1 MRRILLALATGV
13 VGVAMACAT
22 STKEPFNEGLDAS
35 DDGNGNKPD
44 GQNFNGDSSQNEG
57 QACASGTYEAKQAP
71 AAMLVLLQR
80 SGSMATSN
88 KYAFAAQAIVSALDQ
103 NSFDN
108 MTLGLLA
115 APSAMPVKGPA
126 CVMNLPV
133 GCGVSPFPNVD
144 LINALQLKSIDSTG
158 VRHSIKQY
166 LNTNGPDMT
175 AGDGNPLYDA
185 INLGIG
191 ALKGWNGKGKRILFV
206 VTDGGISCT
215 SLSSR
220 TANAFSDANGCNDWE
235 NPNAIMGLVQAA
247 NLDMNTPVDTFV
259 VGVPGSD
266 TYDATGA
273 SYPPYHM
280 RAALSDIAAL
290 GSPANV
296 PMGCNSSAVFHPT
309 KMGDVLDPDPVK
321 SCHFDMTQNNY
332 STQAVAD
339 AISAVR
345 GKVLGCIF
353 DVPQPDGGTVD
364 ASRVNVDYQAGMGP
378 KVQLYKRKDM
388 SNACT
393 TDGCWDYTADGKIQ
407 LIGKACDDLKA
418 NLNAKV
424 NISVGCETVV
434 K

>member
-1 MRRILLALATGV
+1 MRRILLALATGA
-13 VGVAMACAT
+13 VGVAIACAT
-22 STKEPFNEGLDAS
+22 STKEPFADGPDAT
-35 DDGNGNKPD
+35 DDSNTTKPD
-44 GQNFNGDSSQNEG
+44 GQIFNGDSSQNEG
-57 QACASGTYEAKQAP
+57 MACATGTYEAKQAP

-80 SGSMATSN
+80 SGSMATGN

-103 NSFDN
+103 NAFDN

-115 APSAMPVKGPA
+115 APSANPIKGPA
-126 CVMNLPV
+126 CLANLPV

-144 LINALQLKSIDSTG
+144 LINSLQLKSSDPTG

-166 LNTNGPDMT
+166 LNTNVPDMS

-215 SLSSR
+215 SLSNR
-220 TANAFSDANGCNDWE
+220 TANAFTDGNGCNDWE
-235 NPNAIMGLVQAA
+235 NPNAIMGIVKSA
-247 NLDMNTPVDTFV
+247 NTDLSTPVDTFI

-266 TYDATGA
+266 TYDPSGQM
-273 SYPPYHM
+273 YPPYHM
-280 RAALSDIAAL
+280 RAALSDIAAA
-290 GSPANV
+290 GSPANI
-296 PMGCNSSAVFHPT
+296 PMGCTSSATFHPT
-309 KMGDVLDPDPVK
+309 KNGDVVDPDPVK

-332 STQAVAD
+332 SSQAVAD
-339 AISAVR
+339 AIAAIR

-364 ASRVNVDYQAGMGP
+364 PARVNVDYQAGVGP
-378 KVQLYKRKDM
+378 DIQLYKRKDS

-393 TDGCWDYTADGKIQ
+393 NDGCWDYTVDGKIQ
-407 LIGKACDDLKA
+407 LLGKACDDLKA
-418 NLNAKV
+418 NLNSKV
-424 NISVGCETVV
+424 NIAVGCDTIV